1 MTQHRSSQR
10 YEPAARS
17 DEKQI
22 VSQMHAIVRRHPR
35 YGYRRV
41 WALLKRGGFGRLNV
55 KRVHRLWRKEGFR
68 VPVRKVKKR
77 RIGTSA
83 NGIMR
88 RKSERKNQVWSWDFI
103 FDRTENGST
112 LKWLSVVDEFTRE
125 CLALKVGRSLRGVDV
140 IDVLIE
146 LSKDRGMPSFIRSD
160 NGPEFIAANVRK
172 WIEIA
177 GGKTLYVEPG
187 SPWENGF
194 VESFHG
200 RLRDELLDAELFGSV
215 AEARMLSDQWRRE
228 YNHERPHSALGY
240 ATPAAFAAECEEKSK
255 TKKCDAADEYI
266 GDRCAAPLRKTPAVQ
281 AVSSGGGQQELTKCV
296 KLS

>member
-1 MTQHRSSQR
+1 M
-10 YEPAARS
+10 
-17 DEKQI
+17 
-22 VSQMHAIVRRHPR
+22 
-35 YGYRRV
+35 
-41 WALLKRGGFGRLNV
+41 LKRRGFGRLNV

-68 VPVRKVKKR
+68 VPIRKVKKR
-77 RIGTSA
+77 RMGTSA
-83 NGIMR
+83 NGIVR
-88 RKSERKNQVWSWDFI
+88 QKSERKNQVWSWDFI

-125 CLALKVGRSLRGVDV
+125 CLALKVGRTMRGVDV

-172 WIEIA
+172 WIETA

-187 SPWENGF
+187 SPWENGI

-215 AEARMLSDQWRRE
+215 AEARMLSEMWRRE
-228 YNHERPHSALGY
+228 YNQERPHSGLAY
-240 ATPAAFAAECEEKSK
+240 ATPNEFAAG
-255 TKKCDAADEYI
+255 CDAAEEAEEMR
-266 GDRCAAPLRKTPAVQ
+266 GRR
-281 AVSSGGGQQELTKCV
+281 
-296 KLS
+296 